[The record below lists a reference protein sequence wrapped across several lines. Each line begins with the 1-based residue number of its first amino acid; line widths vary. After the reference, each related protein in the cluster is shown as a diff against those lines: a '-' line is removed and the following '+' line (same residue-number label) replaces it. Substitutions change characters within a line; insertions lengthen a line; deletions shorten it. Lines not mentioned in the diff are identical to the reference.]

1 MLESSGLI
9 TIAFRQTFVESAVSR
24 KGADLPNTPE
34 QPLSAHS
41 TTSSPYFQIEPAIAY
56 QIGLP
61 SLILRERGVTAD
73 GLLDRGIVGIY
84 MPEFS
89 LDISP
94 TDYLRSYEWTDLV
107 GKWEGY
113 VRAVVDARGTQPKLF

>member
-34 QPLSAHS
+34 QPLSAHW
-41 TTSSPYFQIEPAIAY
+41 TTSPYCQIEPAMAY

-61 SLILRERGVTAD
+61 SLILRERGVIAD

-113 VRAVVDARGTQPKLF
+113 VRAVVDARGTPPKLF